1 MALTTAEAAP
11 AGKRAGRAAGTGLR
25 LPEMLAFV
33 APALA
38 VGALGIPL
46 SLYLPP
52 YYSGHVGLSLA
63 AVGLAFFIVRIIDIG
78 FDPLVG
84 LAIDRTRTRWGQCR
98 PWFVGGA
105 ALISAGSLVLFLAP
119 PGATVAYLVLA
130 LLVLYAGY
138 SIVTVAQP
146 AWAARLAPQYD
157 ERSRVYAWLH
167 AAQAVGTFLILG
179 APTAISAAVGLEPGG
194 EVHLMGWGIALA
206 LPIGLAIALWRV
218 REPSPTEEET
228 HQKARLGDYIAI
240 LRRPSVAR
248 LVAADALTAIGTG
261 TSTSLFMFFWRSHGV
276 SQTNTSVLVL
286 IYLASSLASVPLWM
300 AVARK
305 IGKHRALILSCVGF
319 VVVIPGMG
327 FLPPNRLE
335 ILGPAIAV
343 LGLTFSGQFLI
354 RAMAADA
361 ADDVRLHTGLERTA
375 QVYALLASTAKA
387 GSAAAVGGAYA
398 ILDAAGFSAAEGAAN
413 STAALR
419 TLGFL
424 YLGFPAFAM
433 ICGAVAFLGY
443 KLDSKEHARIR
454 GLLAERDR
462 AAASQA
468 A

>member
-1 MALTTAEAAP
+1 
-11 AGKRAGRAAGTGLR
+11 
-25 LPEMLAFV
+25 MLAFV

-63 AVGLAFFIVRIIDIG
+63 SVGLAFFIVRTIDIG
-78 FDPLVG
+78 FDPLIG

-105 ALISAGSLVLFLAP
+105 ALISAGCLVLFLAT
-119 PGATVAYLVLA
+119 PGATVAHLVLG

-138 SIVTVAQP
+138 SIVTVAHP

-157 ERSRVYAWLH
+157 ERSKVYAWLY

-179 APTAISAAVGLEPGG
+179 APTAFSAALGLEPGG
-194 EVHLMGWGIALA
+194 DVHLMGWGIALA
-206 LPIGLAIALWRV
+206 MPIGLAIALWRV
-218 REPSPTEEET
+218 REPPPAREAA
-228 HQKARLGDYIAI
+228 HQRARLTDYIAI

-248 LVAADALTAIGTG
+248 LIAADAFTSVGVG
-261 TSTSLFMFFWRSHGV
+261 TSTSLFMFFWRAHGV
-276 SQTNTSVLVL
+276 SRINTSVLVL

-300 AVARK
+300 ALARK
-305 IGKHRALILSCVGF
+305 IGKHRALILSCLGF

-343 LGLTFSGQFLI
+343 LGLTFSGTFLI

-361 ADDVRLHTGLERTA
+361 ADDVRLHTGLERTG
-375 QVYALLASTAKA
+375 QVYALLASTAKV
-387 GSAAAVGGAYA
+387 GSAIAVGGAYA
-398 ILDAAGFSAAEGAAN
+398 ILGAVGFNAAESAAN
-413 STAALR
+413 STAAVR

-433 ICGAVAFLGY
+433 ICGALAFLGY
-443 KLDSKEHARIR
+443 KLDNKEHARIR
-454 GLLAERDR
+454 RVLAERDG
-462 AAASQA
+462 ATPLQA